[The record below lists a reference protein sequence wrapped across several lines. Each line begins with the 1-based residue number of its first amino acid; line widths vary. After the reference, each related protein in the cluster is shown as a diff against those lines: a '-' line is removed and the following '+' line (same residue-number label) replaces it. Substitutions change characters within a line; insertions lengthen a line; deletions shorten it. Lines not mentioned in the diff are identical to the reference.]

1 MDGRSAAAL
10 LILRAFVGYA
20 FVLHGYGKLHKI
32 PLFAGKFGL
41 SKPVAA
47 FVVYAQLLGGCLLV
61 AGLLTP
67 IASVAIG
74 LTMVGAIAKCIGR
87 GEKFVDPEHHSWE
100 SAGFYLMALV
110 VIALLGP
117 GRYSLDAL
125 FFG

>member
-1 MDGRSAAAL
+1 MDGRLAIAL
-10 LILRAFVGYA
+10 LILRAFVGFA

-32 PLFAGKFGL
+32 RLFAGKFGL
-41 SKPVAA
+41 PAPLAA
-47 FVVYAQLLGGCLLV
+47 FVVYAQFVGGWFLI

-67 IASVAIG
+67 VASIAIG
-74 LTMVGAIAKCIGR
+74 LTMIGAIAKCVGR

-117 GRYSLDAL
+117 GAYSVDAWL
-125 FFG
+125 LK